1 MWIKILKAVNRKDTS
16 RKGMIQKDTIGVQT
30 FTHSVICEPLIICG
44 NALARMVIPTLPL
57 LFSID
62 TQRSSTAAQQKRT
75 IIINRDDQSTTTPWS
90 SELRHFNPP
99 YFRRTTT
106 PSMLGVAVQNL
117 LRIVA
122 W

>member
-1 MWIKILKAVNRKDTS
+1 MILKVVDIKDTS
-16 RKGMIQKDTIGVQT
+16 KKGNDSEDTIGMQT

-57 LFSID
+57 LFFD
-62 TQRSSTAAQQKRT
+62 RSAAAQQHSSTTKRT
-75 IIINRDDQSTTTPWS
+75 IIINHDDQSTTTPWP
-90 SELRHFNPP
+90 SELRHFNLP

-106 PSMLGVAVQNL
+106 PSMLGVDVQNL